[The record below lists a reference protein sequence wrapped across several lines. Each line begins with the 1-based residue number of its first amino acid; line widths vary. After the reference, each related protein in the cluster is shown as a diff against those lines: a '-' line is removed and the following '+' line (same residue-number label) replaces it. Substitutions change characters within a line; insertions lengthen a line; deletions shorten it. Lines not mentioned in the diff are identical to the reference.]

1 MAIIG
6 EIRKHSGL
14 AVAIVGI
21 AIGAFII
28 GDLFK
33 GNAKQPA
40 LGIIDGKEVSYNRF
54 YNLIT
59 ERENLI
65 KQQQQS
71 TQITNEQSYQIR
83 EDVWRE
89 LVETDLTEKEYN
101 QLGLQVSQR
110 ELSDMYLGDFL
121 HPYLK
126 QMFTDPSTGIYNVQY
141 VSQLINNFDQLT
153 PEQQAELV
161 NLEKYVKSSRQ
172 QEKYNMLIA
181 KGFYTPSKMAEKMAE
196 IENHT
201 ADARVVSLPFQTVT
215 DDQITITE
223 EDYKKFYEEHKKEYK
238 QDDARDLDFII
249 FPIMPSN
256 TDLENIKKEVLDT
269 WNEFQNIDASEI
281 AIFVNSESEA
291 DRRYDSTFV
300 KVSSFPKPF
309 DTLIATAQAGQFVGP
324 HVVGNQWMMAK
335 VEKIENRPD
344 SLRASVIV
352 VLNNKL
358 GSQINRTPEQAKAL
372 TDSLE
377 RELKAGRLD
386 FNQAVMA
393 FSDDPT
399 KTENQGDMGWALDGQ
414 YGLLNEEIVS
424 TPTNNIFV
432 FERPD
437 QGGYHIVK
445 VTGKTTATKKYRVAT
460 IVRDIVPS
468 DVTANE
474 VYAQASKFAGEVIT
488 HENML
493 MAAQEQ
499 NLMVRSAD
507 FTPSNANSLPGVS
520 NARSIVQWAFNEDT
534 KVGDVASQVFEADD
548 MYIVAAVKDIRKK
561 GYATL
566 DQVRKYIENQVR
578 LEKKAEV
585 LMAKAEEAVKSTTDI
600 NLLASKLQAA
610 VDSVSAINFN
620 GYSFGKFGPEMK
632 ALGSVAT
639 AKGAKLLSPVKG
651 SYGIYLIQVDNVTS
665 TPIDANITKQRM
677 DMEAQQ
683 KVRYIIEVLKENANI
698 EDNRVMYF

>member
-215 DDQITITE
+215 DDQITITI
-223 EDYKKFYEEHKKEYK
+223 
-238 QDDARDLDFII
+238 L
-249 FPIMPSN
+249 
-256 TDLENIKKEVLDT
+256 
-269 WNEFQNIDASEI
+269 
-281 AIFVNSESEA
+281 
-291 DRRYDSTFV
+291 RRT
-300 KVSSFPKPF
+300 
-309 DTLIATAQAGQFVGP
+309 
-324 HVVGNQWMMAK
+324 
-335 VEKIENRPD
+335 
-344 SLRASVIV
+344 
-352 VLNNKL
+352 
-358 GSQINRTPEQAKAL
+358 
-372 TDSLE
+372 
-377 RELKAGRLD
+377 
-386 FNQAVMA
+386 
-393 FSDDPT
+393 
-399 KTENQGDMGWALDGQ
+399 
-414 YGLLNEEIVS
+414 
-424 TPTNNIFV
+424 
-432 FERPD
+432 
-437 QGGYHIVK
+437 
-445 VTGKTTATKKYRVAT
+445 
-460 IVRDIVPS
+460 
-468 DVTANE
+468 
-474 VYAQASKFAGEVIT
+474 
-488 HENML
+488 
-493 MAAQEQ
+493 
-499 NLMVRSAD
+499 
-507 FTPSNANSLPGVS
+507 
-520 NARSIVQWAFNEDT
+520 
-534 KVGDVASQVFEADD
+534 
-548 MYIVAAVKDIRKK
+548 
-561 GYATL
+561 
-566 DQVRKYIENQVR
+566 
-578 LEKKAEV
+578 
-585 LMAKAEEAVKSTTDI
+585 
-600 NLLASKLQAA
+600 
-610 VDSVSAINFN
+610 
-620 GYSFGKFGPEMK
+620 
-632 ALGSVAT
+632 
-639 AKGAKLLSPVKG
+639 
-651 SYGIYLIQVDNVTS
+651 
-665 TPIDANITKQRM
+665 
-677 DMEAQQ
+677 
-683 KVRYIIEVLKENANI
+683 
-698 EDNRVMYF
+698 

>member
-6 EIRKHSGL
+6 EIRKHSGI
-14 AVAIVGI
+14 AVAVVGI
-21 AIGAFII
+21 AIVAFII
-28 GDLFK
+28 GDLAK
-33 GNAKQPA
+33 GGNSQPA
-40 LGIIDGKEVSYNRF
+40 LGIIDGEEVGYNRF
-54 YNLIT
+54 YELIT

-65 KQQQQS
+65 KQQQQT

-83 EDVWRE
+83 EDIWRE
-89 LVETDLTEKEYN
+89 LVETKLTEKEYN

-110 ELSDMYLGDFL
+110 ELSDMYIGDFV
-121 HPYLK
+121 HPYLR
-126 QMFTDPSTGIYNVQY
+126 QMFTDPSTGVYNTQVIAQY
-141 VSQLINNFDQLT
+141 VNNFDQLT
-153 PEQQAELV
+153 PEQQIEWV
-161 NLEKYVKSSRQ
+161 NLEKYVKTSRQ

-201 ADARVVSLPFQTVT
+201 ADARVISLPFQTVT

-238 QDDARDLDFII
+238 QDEARDLDFII
-249 FPIMPSN
+249 FPVTPSQN
-256 TDLENIKKEVLDT
+256 DLDNIKTEFLAT
-269 WNEFQNIDASEI
+269 WEEFQNIDDSEI
-281 AIFVNSESEA
+281 AMFVNSESEA
-291 DRRYDSTFV
+291 NKRYDSTFV
-300 KVSSFPKPF
+300 KASSFAAPF
-309 DTLIATAQAGQFVGP
+309 DSLIANAEAGQYIKPYVIGT
-324 HVVGNQWMMAK
+324 QWMMAK
-335 VEKIENRPD
+335 VEKVENRPD

-358 GSQINRTPEQAKAL
+358 GSQIARTPEQAQAL

-377 RELKAGRLD
+377 RELKAGKLD

-414 YGLLNEEIVS
+414 YGLLNEQIVA
-424 TPTNNIFV
+424 TALNDIFV

-437 QGGYHIVK
+437 KGGFHIVK
-445 VTGKTTATKKYRVAT
+445 VTGKTPATKKFRVAT

-474 VYAQASKFAGEVIT
+474 MYAQANKFASEAT
-488 HENML
+488 SYEAML
-493 MAAQEQ
+493 TAAQQQ

-507 FTPSNANSLPGVS
+507 FTPSNANRLPGIE
-520 NARSIVQWAFNEDT
+520 NARSIIQWAFNEDT
-534 KVGDVASQVFEADD
+534 KIGSVAPQVFESDD
-548 MYIVAAVKDIRKK
+548 MYIVVALKDKREK
-561 GYATL
+561 GYASL

-585 LMAKAEEAVKSTTDI
+585 LMAKAEEAIKSTQDI
-600 NLLASKLQAA
+600 NMLASKLQAN

-639 AKGAKLLSPVKG
+639 AKGTKLIAPIKG
-651 SYGIYLIQVDNVTS
+651 SYGIYLIQVDNVA
-665 TPIDANITKQRM
+665 PISADVNTTRQRM
-677 DMEAQQ
+677 EMETQQ
-683 KVRYIIEVLKENANI
+683 KVRYIMEVLKENAEI
-698 EDNRVMYF
+698 KDNRVIYF

>member
-14 AVAIVGI
+14 AVAVVGI
-21 AIGAFII
+21 AIAAFII

-33 GNAKQPA
+33 GNSKQPA
-40 LGIIDGKEVSYNRF
+40 LGIIDGEEVSYNRF

-65 KQQQQS
+65 KQQQQT

-83 EDVWRE
+83 EDIWRE
-89 LVETDLTEKEYN
+89 LVETKLTQKEYD

-110 ELSDMYLGDFL
+110 ELSDMYMGDFI
-121 HPYLK
+121 HPYLR
-126 QMFTDPSTGIYNVQY
+126 QMFTDPSTGVYNTQVIAQY
-141 VSQLINNFDQLT
+141 VNNFDQLT
-153 PEQQAELV
+153 PEQQAEWV
-161 NLEKYVKSSRQ
+161 QLEKYAKESRQ

-215 DDQITITE
+215 DDQITVTE

-249 FPIMPSN
+249 FPVRPSQN
-256 TDLENIKKEVLDT
+256 DLDNIKAEFLAAWD
-269 WNEFQNIDASEI
+269 EFQTIGNDEM

-291 DRRYDSTFV
+291 DKRYDSTFV
-300 KVSSFPKPF
+300 KASSFAAPF
-309 DTLIATAQAGQFVGP
+309 DSLIANAQAGQFIEPHIVGT
-324 HVVGNQWMMAK
+324 QWMMAK

-344 SLRASVIV
+344 SIRASVIV

-358 GSQINRTPEQAKAL
+358 GSQITRTPEQAQAL

-399 KTENQGDMGWALDGQ
+399 KTDNQGDMGWALDGQ
-414 YGLLNEEIVS
+414 YGLLNEQIV
-424 TPTNNIFV
+424 TTALNDVFV

-437 QGGYHIVK
+437 KGGFHIVK
-445 VTGKTTATKKYRVAT
+445 VTGKTPATKKFRVAT

-468 DVTANE
+468 DVTASE
-474 VYAQASKFAGEVIT
+474 IYAQANKFAGEVSS
-488 HENML
+488 HESML
-493 MAAQEQ
+493 AAAQQQ
-499 NLMVRSAD
+499 NLMVRNAD
-507 FTPSNANSLPGVS
+507 FTPANANRLPGVE
-520 NARSIVQWAFNEDT
+520 NARSIVQWAFNEET
-534 KVGDVASQVFEADD
+534 KAGDVAPQVFEADD
-548 MYIVAAVKDIRKK
+548 MYIVAAVKEIRDK

-566 DQVRKYIENQVR
+566 DQVRRYIENQVR

-585 LMAKAEEAVKSTTDI
+585 LMAKAEEAVKSTKDI
-600 NLLASKLQAA
+600 NMLASKLQTS
-610 VDSVSAINFN
+610 VDSVSEINFN

-639 AKGAKLLSPVKG
+639 ANGAKLLAPIKG
-651 SYGIYLIQVDNVTS
+651 SYGIYLIQVDNVS
-665 TPIDANITKQRM
+665 PIPADANTTRQRM

-683 KVRYIIEVLKENANI
+683 KIRYIMEVLKENTEI
-698 EDNRVMYF
+698 EDNRVIYF